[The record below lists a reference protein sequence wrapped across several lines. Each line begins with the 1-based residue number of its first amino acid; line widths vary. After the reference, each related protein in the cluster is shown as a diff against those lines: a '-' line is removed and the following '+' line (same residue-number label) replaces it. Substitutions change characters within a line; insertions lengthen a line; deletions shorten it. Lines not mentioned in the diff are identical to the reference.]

1 MKLVKPKPDI
11 SLAKKTGHFNLLTT
25 GKRQSHSCIF
35 RHESAVWLPSPAG
48 SLQRAARSILESTG
62 EDLDSARSI
71 LKATSEDLD
80 SAASILEA
88 TSEVLEPL
96 DHFQYTPVP
105 ETGSGQPHL
114 DPHRS

>member
-48 SLQRAARSILESTG
+48 SLQRAARSIL
-62 EDLDSARSI
+62 
-71 LKATSEDLD
+71 KATSEDLD

-88 TSEVLEPL
+88 MSEVLGPL
-96 DHFQYTPVP
+96 DHFQYRPVP
-105 ETGSGQPHL
+105 EIGSGRPHL